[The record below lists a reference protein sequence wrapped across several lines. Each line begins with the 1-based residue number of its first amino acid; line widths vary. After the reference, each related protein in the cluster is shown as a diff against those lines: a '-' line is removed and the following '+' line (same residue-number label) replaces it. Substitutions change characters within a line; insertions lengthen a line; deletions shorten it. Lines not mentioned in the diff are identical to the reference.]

1 MTSNVLTPVKLKLVE
16 RQYRSCMYRK
26 TVPRGKKLTIDIITL
41 VLVEFI
47 TGMLVYWHQGVC
59 VGIDS
64 KPNVLT
70 LNQWATNW
78 LYRHTNCAVIFL
90 RNIKRMLCYITCFL

>member
-1 MTSNVLTPVKLKLVE
+1 MENWPS
-16 RQYRSCMYRK
+16 RK
-26 TVPRGKKLTIDIITL
+26 KKLTIDIITM
-41 VLVEFI
+41 VLVKFI

-78 LYRHTNCAVIFL
+78 LYRHTNCAVIF
-90 RNIKRMLCYITCFL
+90 